1 MELRHQTL
9 MHDTNH
15 PPKPQDDP
23 SPMFRPPVETPAT
36 ILEARL
42 EDAGRRVSTY
52 LRHLPLPERKRHEL
66 ALATLSRLAENP
78 GANAAQAEA
87 RGMRI
92 LHELLDKEAL
102 SLFVVPAPP
111 LSRSHMKPEEMDRRP
126 WVRVFARLWRPVW
139 SAAATIF
146 NTSLIDFFLYA
157 LLLAGL
163 YLLGTILS

>member
-1 MELRHQTL
+1 
-9 MHDTNH
+9 MHDTT
-15 PPKPQDDP
+15 PKKKPQDD
-23 SPMFRPPVETPAT
+23 SSSLFRLPVETPSA

-66 ALATLSRLAENP
+66 TLSTLSRLAEDP

-92 LHELLDKEAL
+92 LHDLLDKKSL

-111 LSRSHMKPEEMDRRP
+111 ISRVHMKPEEMDRRP
-126 WVRVFARLWRPVW
+126 WVRVFGRVWRPVW
-139 SAAATIF
+139 SAAATIS

-163 YLLGTILS
+163 YLLGTVLS